1 MNAVQ
6 LALNCSTSISLLASH
21 SLPEVEIFNALGQRM
36 LAAHTNTTPHD
47 AANASGSYRYLAGIK
62 NIRDLLV
69 PKGWE
74 PETINNL
81 ELTINRDRKIAIM
94 IASGD
99 KLTGVL
105 GNGDPRTRNDKGN
118 QTAKRVDFNSRQIS
132 FSGDDWELPNRIE
145 DERLIT
151 WILLHYVDK
160 ISNEMRME
168 VSLPIYMDELNHVS
182 QWRERLILPSIP
194 FGSNSP
200 LLKPEFAPDPE
211 IVIRRRKS
219 E

>member
-21 SLPEVEIFNALGQRM
+21 SLPEVEIFNAVGQRM
-36 LAAHTNTTPHD
+36 LAVHTNTTTND
-47 AANASGSYRYLAGIK
+47 AANAPGSYRYFAGIR
-62 NIRDLLV
+62 NIRDLLA

-74 PETINNL
+74 PEKINNL
-81 ELTINRDRKIAIM
+81 ELTVSRSKKVAIM

-99 KLTGVL
+99 KLTGIL

-118 QTAKRVDFNSRQIS
+118 QTAKRVDLNARQLS
-132 FSGDDWELPNRIE
+132 FSGDGWELQNNLE
-145 DERLIT
+145 DERWVT
-151 WILLHYVDK
+151 WVLLHHVDE

-168 VSLPIYMDELNHVS
+168 VSLPIYMDEFNHVS